1 MKGRLLGHGEIP
13 LLKLIKKFQI
23 AIAKAIAIWNF
34 WLINYLSLDNFS
46 FTSATDSLSDSMVSS
61 SLKTSLSK

>member
-34 WLINYLSLDNFS
+34 WLIKLSILR
-46 FTSATDSLSDSMVSS
+46 
-61 SLKTSLSK
+61 